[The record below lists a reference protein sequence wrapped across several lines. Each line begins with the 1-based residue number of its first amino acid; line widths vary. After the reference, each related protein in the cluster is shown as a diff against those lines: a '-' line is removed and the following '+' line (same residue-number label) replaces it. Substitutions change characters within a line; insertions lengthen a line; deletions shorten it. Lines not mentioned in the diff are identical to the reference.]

1 MREPKEQAF
10 WIGLTIGLTIGLLI
24 GSVLGVVFSAALMRL
39 MSAD

>member
-10 WIGLTIGLTIGLLI
+10 WIGLTIGLLI

-39 MSAD
+39 VSAD